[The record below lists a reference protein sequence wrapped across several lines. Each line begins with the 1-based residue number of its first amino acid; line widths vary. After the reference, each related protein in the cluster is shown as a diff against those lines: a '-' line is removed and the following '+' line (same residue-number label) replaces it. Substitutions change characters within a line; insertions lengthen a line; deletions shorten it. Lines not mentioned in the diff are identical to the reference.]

1 MNIHKK
7 FDHSILSECPLH
19 WEIKAYWHKY
29 FRFLFRNHT
38 LILLQAC
45 SCHNHIPN
53 NITQQHQQD
62 QPLLATTFTLVVMH
76 VYITEYYGRQPVC
89 WLAVGVHYTHS
100 TDEGAPDVPVT
111 HESTYSAHIPRV
123 ATRQERGGPYNPVR
137 GETNLLQL
145 AQVVIFLYFTTI
157 NILF

>member
-7 FDHSILSECPLH
+7 TYRLIWPFERLNDSILSECPLH
-19 WEIKAYWHKY
+19 WEIKAYWHK
-29 FRFLFRNHT
+29 FDS
-38 LILLQAC
+38 IAGLQLPQP
-45 SCHNHIPN
+45 HP
-53 NITQQHQQD
+53 QQHD
-62 QPLLATTFTLVVMH
+62 TTTPTRPAAACYNI
-76 VYITEYYGRQPVC
+76 YIGCYAC
-89 WLAVGVHYTHS
+89 VHYRVLWPSACLLISCGCTLHS

-137 GETNLLQL
+137 GETNLLQI
-145 AQVVIFLYFTTI
+145 AQVVICLYFTPI